1 MLIFFRKVFRTENG
15 EIMEYNSIISQV
27 DRWFAE
33 SSTNM
38 MYITA
43 RDVDDALA
51 EQEDLERKQRR
62 PIRIWEVLVLL
73 RRLSVEQVDHILE
86 TLGKSS
92 DISENSDQ
100 FTMLGRVLVEVGY
113 ATQEDVTE
121 ALRIQS
127 EEREKGQWRM
137 LGQILIEKRVI
148 LKTHLQEAL
157 DVLEVRRKTRT
168 D

>member
-1 MLIFFRKVFRTENG
+1 MTKSG
-15 EIMEYNSIISQV
+15 EIMEYGSIISQV

-33 SSTNM
+33 SSTKM

-51 EQEDLERKQRR
+51 EQENLERKQRR

-73 RRLSVEQVDHILE
+73 RRLNVEQVDHILE
-86 TLGKSS
+86 TLGKVESVG
-92 DISENSDQ
+92 ENAEQ

-113 ATQEDVTE
+113 ASQDDVLE
-121 ALRIQS
+121 ALQVQL

>member
-1 MLIFFRKVFRTENG
+1 
-15 EIMEYNSIISQV
+15 MEYDSIISQV

-33 SSTNM
+33 SSTKM

-51 EQEDLERKQRR
+51 EQENLERKQRR

-73 RRLSVEQVDHILE
+73 RRLNVEQVDHILE
-86 TLGKSS
+86 TLGKVESVGES
-92 DISENSDQ
+92 AEQ

-113 ATQEDVTE
+113 ASQDDVLA
-121 ALRIQS
+121 ALQVQL

>member
-1 MLIFFRKVFRTENG
+1 
-15 EIMEYNSIISQV
+15 MEYDSIISQV
-27 DRWFAE
+27 DRWFAQ
-33 SSTNM
+33 SSTKM

-51 EQEDLERKQRR
+51 EQDALERKQRR
-62 PIRIWEVLVLL
+62 PIRIWEVLLLL
-73 RRLSVEQVDHILE
+73 RRLNVEQVDHILE
-86 TLGKSS
+86 TLGKGAAAN
-92 DISENSDQ
+92 EGPHQ

-113 ATQEDVTE
+113 ASQEDVVQ
-121 ALRIQS
+121 ALQTQLA
-127 EEREKGQWRM
+127 EREQGQWRM
-137 LGQILIEKRVI
+137 LGQILIENRVI